1 MLGCASNVIDE
12 NKLIQKIESLDMTI
26 FSKSG
31 DKIYSI
37 SSPNSSYDN
46 IELEFELKNL
56 PSKIDNIEKEINTL
70 SNQLSDPDFYLND
83 PDGFLL
89 ASENLA
95 IARSELEKYELRWLE
110 LEELKTD

>member
-1 MLGCASNVIDE
+1 MHCYDRRMFFLIKDIECKNFVLLHEGCGV
-12 NKLIQKIESLDMTI
+12 
-26 FSKSG
+26 
-31 DKIYSI
+31 YSQI
-37 SSPNSSYDN
+37 ILRNAYK
-46 IELEFELKNL
+46 LEFELKNL

>member
-1 MLGCASNVIDE
+1 LNNA
-12 NKLIQKIESLDMTI
+12 
-26 FSKSG
+26 
-31 DKIYSI
+31 
-37 SSPNSSYDN
+37 
-46 IELEFELKNL
+46 EF
-56 PSKIDNIEKEINTL
+56 P
-70 SNQLSDPDFYLND
+70 FYLND

>member
-1 MLGCASNVIDE
+1 LTYNQKVNKQAPFNKSEIVRRPLSKKINEIDFDFKSKK
-12 NKLIQKIESLDMTI
+12 KL
-26 FSKSG
+26 
-31 DKIYSI
+31 
-37 SSPNSSYDN
+37 SYK
-46 IELEFELKNL
+46 LEFELKNL

>member
-1 MLGCASNVIDE
+1 MTYN
-12 NKLIQKIESLDMTI
+12 QKINEQLS
-26 FSKSG
+26 SNKSEKVRRPLTK
-31 DKIYSI
+31 KIPEI
-37 SSPNSSYDN
+37 DFDFKNKKKLSYK
-46 IELEFELKNL
+46 LEFELKNL

>member
-1 MLGCASNVIDE
+1 M
-12 NKLIQKIESLDMTI
+12 NKLGSYITKLMTTVLDNEQEQFVKDLALSELRRLNVDMEEFIRKHTMSVEDEIE
-26 FSKSG
+26 
-31 DKIYSI
+31 
-37 SSPNSSYDN
+37 
-46 IELEFELKNL
+46 
-56 PSKIDNIEKEINTL
+56 NIEKQINTL

>member
-1 MLGCASNVIDE
+1 MTYNQKVNEQLSSNQSEKVRRPLTKKIPEIDFE
-12 NKLIQKIESLDMTI
+12 LKNKKKL
-26 FSKSG
+26 
-31 DKIYSI
+31 
-37 SSPNSSYDN
+37 SYK
-46 IELEFELKNL
+46 LEFELKNL

-95 IARSELEKYELRWLE
+95 IARSKLEKYELRWLE